1 MAGNKHDCGVHE
13 IGTPETLKAYQEDTP
28 GQEVEKYL
36 AGIQEVI
43 QEKKEK
49 QKKSFMQVFQNPLKG
64 FPYNEELEDNL
75 VKPIKEGYGKIKDNH
90 YDVKI
95 SVKKNDVKNVVK
107 GINKLTGGNQ
117 YEYEDID
124 MDGVYPYGK
133 TDGDI
138 YIQGDDAGSL
148 GLAIQ
153 KMFRNKVQVVGESV
167 ELEEA
172 KNLMPAIQKIVD
184 TKGAAKVGG
193 VMLDMFTASV
203 ITQAYAKVND
213 SNKKKMENSNIQ
225 TLVKLAQRLMG
236 MKEELGL
243 DEGRLSDLLIDIQ
256 QGATAKELARD
267 WKIPL
272 SVAKD
277 FLADYYGQKKGNRKE
292 EVEIEESIRDV
303 ENEFPR
309 DREWK
314 KIVKKHANAIKKFWR
329 SGRLDG
335 KAEEDIV
342 GWAMSNGEIRTDD
355 VDETDEW
362 LHDIILAN
370 EEVRKE
376 VISEGTNGMEGK
388 KISVRYSPQRAK
400 RAKPFTGKLTS
411 HSTIDKSDLFKDVEK
426 NTWELRDDCNS
437 IAIRVPHA
445 RGSEKD
451 KEKWRE
457 LVNSSFDGGGS
468 PAGLIRGGGLAPSEV
483 KELFADM
490 KKVANAFKGNVLAQS
505 HEISIENKK
514 GKLDVKKG
522 LSAMLQAI
530 DEFGMRNHVSV
541 SGRDGVLTQIQY
553 AANHLN
559 EETLQEQQTYKSLVQ
574 GLEKDKKEVAKK
586 SKAFGQN
593 DTKYIDKAINFLKML
608 EKEGIPAGQIS
619 QVDFVT
625 NRVPAFFVG
634 NPQRSPSLSKFTP
647 NDVKKA
653 VKHAKK
659 MGIMES
665 VDLKEGTWQTPDSY
679 GQLLDLQKF
688 LSKPHKAKTAR
699 EVHKFHIDADSFFGD
714 DSFSDMLDA
723 YYHTLPGGDVDP
735 YDRKEK
741 VSQKSLDRAKK
752 YNKIKPGTDLNILL
766 MKALTD
772 WTNGDLQ
779 FDRRGKITQSPR
791 DWYEKNNPKM
801 RNKSR
806 VVKDVIE
813 GKMDGQKLTGQEIS
827 VYFRRNKV
835 RDKMTRK
842 AVEIALDHGGAMN
855 YAIKQIEKLK
865 RGLSKNK
872 DVQKALNYANFG
884 EQVRI
889 KDVGFMFKE
898 DSPVAGNIQVEGDP
912 YIPFKTG
919 SGKLNKNIEK
929 YWKKEIRGISKDEL
943 LKIQTM
949 YMITDHPGVVSMYK
963 AGKRDFLK
971 SLKD

>member
-1 MAGNKHDCGVHE
+1 MAGNKHDNGVHE

-49 QKKSFMQVFQNPLKG
+49 QKKTFMQVFQNPLKG

-107 GINKLTGGNQ
+107 GINKLTSGNQ

-133 TDGDI
+133 SDGDI

-153 KMFRNKVQVVGESV
+153 KMFRNKVQVMGESV
-167 ELEEA
+167 EIKEGRLSDLLIDIQQGATAKELARDWDISLSQAKSFLKDYYGQKKGNRKEEVEVDEA
-172 KNLMPAIQKIVD
+172 FSKKQKSGKEIARKMLKIKSMKGFSKKVSQMKSVSAAELDKILPDYVSGGDIGALFEGKNLMPAIQKIVD

-213 SNKKKMENSNIQ
+213 ANKKKMENSNIQ
-225 TLVKLAQRLMG
+225 TLVRLAQRLMG
-236 MKEELGL
+236 MKEEVELG
-243 DEGRLSDLLIDIQ
+243 
-256 QGATAKELARD
+256 
-267 WKIPL
+267 
-272 SVAKD
+272 
-277 FLADYYGQKKGNRKE
+277 
-292 EVEIEESIRDV
+292 ESIRDV

-329 SGRLDG
+329 SGQLDG

-362 LHDIILAN
+362 LHDVILAN
-370 EEVRKE
+370 EE
-376 VISEGTNGMEGK
+376 VISEGTNGMNGK
-388 KISVRYSPQRAK
+388 KINVRYRPARAV
-400 RAKPFTGKLTS
+400 RGEPFRKKLTS
-411 HSTIDKSDLFKDVEK
+411 HSTIEKSDLFRDIERD
-426 NTWELRDDCNS
+426 TWELKDDCNS
-437 IAIRVPHA
+437 IAIRVPSA

-451 KEKWRE
+451 KMKWRE
-457 LVNSSFDGGGS
+457 LVNSATN
-468 PAGLIRGGGLAPSEV
+468 PAGLIRGGGLATSEV
-483 KELFADM
+483 EELFQDM
-490 KKVANAFKGNVLAQS
+490 RKAAKEFKGQVLAQS
-505 HEISIENKK
+505 HEISISNKK
-514 GKLDVKKG
+514 GPLNMQKG
-522 LSAMLQAI
+522 LTAMLKAI

-541 SGRDGVLTQIQY
+541 SGRDGVLTQIQD
-553 AANHLN
+553 AANYLN
-559 EETLQEQQTYKSLVQ
+559 EETLQEAQTYKSIIQ
-574 GLEKDKKEVAKK
+574 GLEKDKKEISKK
-586 SKAFGQN
+586 SKSFGQN
-593 DTKYIDKAINFLKML
+593 DTKFVDKAIDFLKML

-625 NRVPAFFVG
+625 NRVPKFFVG
-634 NPQRSPSLSKFTP
+634 NPQKSPSFSKFTP

-665 VDLKEGTWQTPDSY
+665 VE
-679 GQLLDLQKF
+679 
-688 LSKPHKAKTAR
+688 
-699 EVHKFHIDADSFFGD
+699 
-714 DSFSDMLDA
+714 
-723 YYHTLPGGDVDP
+723 
-735 YDRKEK
+735 
-741 VSQKSLDRAKK
+741 
-752 YNKIKPGTDLNILL
+752 
-766 MKALTD
+766 
-772 WTNGDLQ
+772 
-779 FDRRGKITQSPR
+779 
-791 DWYEKNNPKM
+791 
-801 RNKSR
+801 
-806 VVKDVIE
+806 DVIE

-889 KDVGFMFKE
+889 KEVGFMFKE
-898 DSPVAGNIQVEGDP
+898 DSPVAGNLQVEGDP

-919 SGKLNKNIEK
+919 SGKLNKNIER
-929 YWKKEIRGISKDEL
+929 YWKKEIKGISKDEL